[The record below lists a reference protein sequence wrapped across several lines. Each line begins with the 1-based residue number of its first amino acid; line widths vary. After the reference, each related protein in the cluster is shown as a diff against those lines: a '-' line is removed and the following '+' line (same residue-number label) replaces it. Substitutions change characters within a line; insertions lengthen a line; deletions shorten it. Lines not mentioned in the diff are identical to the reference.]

1 MHSREEHKEEYVVN
15 VGTVA
20 TQMARYGRVFGLDRE
35 THSVA
40 IYLEHTGAIG
50 ENDCWSCCCR
60 CRIEVFP
67 IATVFTTNT

>member
-1 MHSREEHKEEYVVN
+1 MN

-40 IYLEHTGAIG
+40 IYLEHIGKIGAI
-50 ENDCWSCCCR
+50 CCCCSCCYCCCCCCCHR
-60 CRIEVFP
+60 DIETGHR
-67 IATVFTTNT
+67 A

>member
-1 MHSREEHKEEYVVN
+1 MNSSSLAAFQKCARWSTGLEHESFLVHSRDEHKEEYVVN

-40 IYLEHTGAIG
+40 IYLEHTGA
-50 ENDCWSCCCR
+50 R
-60 CRIEVFP
+60 
-67 IATVFTTNT
+67 